1 MRCHNPTNNPRFRLT
16 HSSCVVPLR
25 RWVGSEP
32 SAQAEVLS
40 LQCGIEAAQLR
51 AAQLTETLKM
61 RQVVEEELEWQA
73 LQQAERG
80 RTGAF
85 GVGAPAWPALPAECW

>member
-1 MRCHNPTNNPRFRLT
+1 MRCHNPTTNPRLLT
-16 HSSCVVPLR
+16 HSPCGSLR

-80 RTGAF
+80 RGGAF